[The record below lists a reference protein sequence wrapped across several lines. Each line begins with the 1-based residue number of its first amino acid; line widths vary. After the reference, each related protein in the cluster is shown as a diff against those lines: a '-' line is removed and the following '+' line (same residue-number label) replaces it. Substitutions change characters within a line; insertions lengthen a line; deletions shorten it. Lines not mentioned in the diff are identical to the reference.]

1 MPNVSSRPACYRAA
15 WTAEA
20 VLPRTHTAYSL
31 AVFPVFSLLFLQ
43 LFRVCVSFFCLP
55 GCPPCVPWNVVQL
68 SVFFLI
74 AVSLFSRFRRCITI
88 CEMTHSYH
96 LLNASWL
103 LVVRQVGRLSSCSS
117 PSRWLKILDGQHI
130 PSLNS
135 WELVISSVGTPSL
148 FFLWWKRSARESS
161 VYSCG
166 DRKKKKTKSFPLRST
181 KGCRGGEEAL
191 QTSLVF
197 L

>member
-1 MPNVSSRPACYRAA
+1 MPNVSSRPPCYRAA

-88 CEMTHSYH
+88 CEMTHLYH

-148 FFLWWKRSARESS
+148 FSFGGREAQESHQ
-161 VYSCG
+161 CTPAG
-166 DRKKKKTKSFPLRST
+166 TGKKKKPSRFHCEAQKAA
-181 KGCRGGEEAL
+181 EEGRKR
-191 QTSLVF
+191 F
-197 L
+197 RPH